1 MKCDSHASPLALT
14 FASFCL
20 GYEPKVRVVT
30 RRGRGGEGTI
40 KIQKGGLRS
49 KKLSKS
55 EKGVGG
61 LGTSPTWRGGFEV
74 QKELGRKIKEVN

>member
-1 MKCDSHASPLALT
+1 M
-14 FASFCL
+14 
-20 GYEPKVRVVT
+20 T